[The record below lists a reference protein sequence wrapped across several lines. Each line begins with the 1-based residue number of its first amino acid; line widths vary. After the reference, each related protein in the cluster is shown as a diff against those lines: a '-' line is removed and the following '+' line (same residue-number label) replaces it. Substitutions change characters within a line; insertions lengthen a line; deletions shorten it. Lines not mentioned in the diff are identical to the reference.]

1 MKENH
6 VTFTDLGLSAPI
18 LKTLSNNDY
27 STPTPIQ
34 QQAIPAVLEG
44 RDIVGLAQTGTGK
57 TAAFSLPIL
66 HRLSANIPHG
76 PRKIRALILAPTREL
91 ATQINDAIWT
101 YSKGLGLRS
110 SFVIGGVPI
119 KKQKKQLADGV
130 DILVATPGR
139 LEDLIAQKSCN
150 LNHIETVVL
159 DEADQMLDIGFM
171 PAIRRLL
178 SQMPKKRQTLLF
190 SATMPKEISSLA
202 NDYLT
207 DPVHTSVNVV
217 SKTADRI
224 DQTVIHMENGAKP
237 TAIFKLVQQ
246 HPGKRVIVFC
256 RTKRGSDKVAKK
268 LGAEGIGAD
277 AIHGNKSQG
286 QRQRALDAFRKGDK
300 PVLIATDIAARG
312 IDIREVE
319 VVVNYDLPNVPEA
332 YVHRIGRTARAG
344 ASGFAVAFCS
354 PEEQK
359 LLRDI
364 EKVIKMKIPAKMA
377 DGSPVPAVHR
387 PIERA
392 KPKNSRNRNRGGAVT
407 GKGEKVEGNPN
418 KKPWHKRRTSKLDA
432 NGNIVAIDPNAKP
445 GGKNKRPRR
454 RKPSGPKAAAS

>member
-1 MKENH
+1 MNFVE
-6 VTFTDLGLSAPI
+6 LGLSPSI
-18 LKTLSNNDY
+18 LKTLVNNNYDK
-27 STPTPIQ
+27 PTPIQ
-34 QQAIPAVLEG
+34 AQAIPPVLNG

-66 HRLSANIPHG
+66 HRLSVNMTKG

-119 KKQKKQLADGV
+119 KKQKRQLADGV

-139 LEDLIAQKSCN
+139 LEDLISQNSCS
-150 LNHIETVVL
+150 LNDIETVVL

-202 NDYLT
+202 NDYLI
-207 DPVHTSVNVV
+207 DPVHTSVSPI

-286 QRQRALDAFRKGDK
+286 QRQRALDAFRKGDR

-364 EKVIKMKIPAKMA
+364 ERVIKMKIPAKMA
-377 DGSPVPAVHR
+377 DGSAVPAVYRSIERTKPTHHR
-387 PIERA
+387 PG
-392 KPKNSRNRNRGGAVT
+392 SRNGSVT
-407 GKGEKVEGNPN
+407 GKGEKPHGNPN

-432 NGNIVAIDPNAKP
+432 NGNIVAIDPNVKGP
-445 GGKNKRPRR
+445 KSKRSKR
-454 RKPSGPKAAAS
+454 RKLSGSKAATS

>member
-1 MKENH
+1 MKETRVN
-6 VTFTDLGLSAPI
+6 FTDLGLAAPI

-34 QQAIPAVLEG
+34 EQAIPAVMDGHDL
-44 RDIVGLAQTGTGK
+44 VGLAQTGTGK

-66 HRLSANIPHG
+66 HRLMQNKPKG
-76 PRKIRALILAPTREL
+76 DRKIRALILAPTREL

-110 SFVIGGVPI
+110 AFVIGGVPI
-119 KKQKKQLADGV
+119 KKQQRQLGQGV

-139 LEDLIAQKSCN
+139 LEDLIAQKSCT
-150 LNHIETVVL
+150 LKHVETVVL

-178 SQMPKKRQTLLF
+178 SLMPKSRQTLLF
-190 SATMPKEISSLA
+190 SATMPKEISALA
-202 NDYLT
+202 SDHLQ
-207 DPVHTSVNVV
+207 DPVNVSVTPV
-217 SKTADRI
+217 SSTAERI
-224 DQTVIHMENGAKP
+224 DQTVIHMEAGSKP
-237 TAIFKLVQQ
+237 TAIFKLIQQ

-268 LGAEGIGAD
+268 LGLEGIGAD

-312 IDIREVE
+312 IDIRDVE
-319 VVVNYDLPNVPEA
+319 LVVNYDLPQVPEA

-344 ASGFAVAFCS
+344 ASGFAVTFCS
-354 PEEQK
+354 PDEQK
-359 LLRDI
+359 LLRAI
-364 EKVIKMKIPAKMA
+364 EKVIKMQIPAKMA

-392 KPKNSRNRNRGGAVT
+392 KPKNNRRGRGGAPS
-407 GKGEKVEGNPN
+407 GGNPN
-418 KKPWHKRRTSKLDA
+418 KKPWHKRRSARMKDEDGTGDGPLTK
-432 NGNIVAIDPNAKP
+432 DP
-445 GGKNKRPRR
+445 KNKRPRR
-454 RKPSGPKAAAS
+454 RKPSGPKTAAS

>member
-1 MKENH
+1 MNFVE
-6 VTFTDLGLSAPI
+6 FGLSPSI
-18 LKTLSNNDY
+18 LKTLANNNYDK
-27 STPTPIQ
+27 PTPIQ
-34 QQAIPAVLEG
+34 AQAIPPVLDG

-66 HRLSANIPHG
+66 HRLSVNMTKG
-76 PRKIRALILAPTREL
+76 PRKIRVLILAPTREL

-119 KKQKKQLADGV
+119 KKQKRQLADGV

-139 LEDLIAQKSCN
+139 LEDLISQNSCS
-150 LNHIETVVL
+150 LNDIETVVL

-202 NDYLT
+202 NDYLI
-207 DPVHTSVNVV
+207 DPVHTSVNPI

-286 QRQRALDAFRKGDK
+286 QRQRALDAFRKGDR

-364 EKVIKMKIPAKMA
+364 ERVIKMKIPAKMA
-377 DGSPVPAVHR
+377 DGSAVPAVYRSIERTKPTHHR
-387 PIERA
+387 PG
-392 KPKNSRNRNRGGAVT
+392 SRNGSVT
-407 GKGEKVEGNPN
+407 GKGEKPHGNPN

-432 NGNIVAIDPNAKP
+432 DGNIVAIDPNVRGPKS
-445 GGKNKRPRR
+445 KRSKR
-454 RKPSGPKAAAS
+454 RKLSGSKAATS

>member
-1 MKENH
+1 M
-6 VTFTDLGLSAPI
+6 TFTELGLSAPI

-34 QQAIPAVLEG
+34 AQAIPAVLDG

-139 LEDLIAQKSCN
+139 LEDLLAQKACT
-150 LNHIETVVL
+150 LRDIETVVL

-178 SQMPKKRQTLLF
+178 GQMPKKRQTLLF

-224 DQTVIHMENGAKP
+224 DQTVIHIENGAKP

-392 KPKNSRNRNRGGAVT
+392 KPKNNHRGGRGGAVT

-432 NGNIVAIDPNAKP
+432 NGNIVAIDPNEK
-445 GGKNKRPRR
+445 GQKRKRPRR
-454 RKPSGPKAAAS
+454 RKPSGPNAAAS

>member
-1 MKENH
+1 M
-6 VTFTDLGLSAPI
+6 
-18 LKTLSNNDY
+18 
-27 STPTPIQ
+27 
-34 QQAIPAVLEG
+34 
-44 RDIVGLAQTGTGK
+44 
-57 TAAFSLPIL
+57 
-66 HRLSANIPHG
+66 
-76 PRKIRALILAPTREL
+76 
-91 ATQINDAIWT
+91 
-101 YSKGLGLRS
+101 RS

-119 KKQKKQLADGV
+119 KKQKRQLADGV

-139 LEDLIAQKSCN
+139 LEDLISQNSCS
-150 LNHIETVVL
+150 LNDIETVVL

-202 NDYLT
+202 NDYLI
-207 DPVHTSVNVV
+207 DPVHTSVNPI

-286 QRQRALDAFRKGDK
+286 QRQRALDAFRKGDR

-364 EKVIKMKIPAKMA
+364 ERVIKMKIPAKMA
-377 DGSPVPAVHR
+377 DGSAVPAVYRSIERTKPTHHR
-387 PIERA
+387 PG
-392 KPKNSRNRNRGGAVT
+392 SRNGSVT
-407 GKGEKVEGNPN
+407 GKGEKPHGNPN

-432 NGNIVAIDPNAKP
+432 NGNIVAIDPNVKGP
-445 GGKNKRPRR
+445 KSKRPKR
-454 RKPSGPKAAAS
+454 RKLSGSKAATS

>member
-1 MKENH
+1 MRENH
-6 VTFTDLGLSAPI
+6 LTFIELGLSKPI
-18 LKTLSNNDY
+18 LKTLHENNY
-27 STPTPIQ
+27 HAPTPIQ
-34 QQAIPAVLEG
+34 LQAIPAVLEG
-44 RDIVGLAQTGTGK
+44 RDLVGLAQTGTGK

-66 HRLSANIPHG
+66 QRLSATLSNG

-101 YSKGLGLRS
+101 YSNGLGLRS

-139 LEDLIAQKSCN
+139 LEDLISQKACS
-150 LNHIETVVL
+150 LKDIETVVL

-178 SQMPKKRQTLLF
+178 SQVPNDPQTLLF

-207 DPVHTSVNVV
+207 NPVHTSVSEI

-268 LGAEGIGAD
+268 LCVEGIGAD

-344 ASGFAVAFCS
+344 AAGFAVAFCS
-354 PEEQK
+354 PEEVK

-364 EKVIKMKIPAKMA
+364 EKVIKMTIPAKMV
-377 DGSPVPAVHR
+377 DGSPVSNGYR
-387 PIERA
+387 SGERV
-392 KPKNSRNRNRGGAVT
+392 KTKNNRRAERVGAVT
-407 GKGEKVEGNPN
+407 GKGKKLQANPN
-418 KKPWHKRRTSKLDA
+418 KKPWHKRRTSKLDS
-432 NGNIVAIDPNAKP
+432 NGNIVAIE
-445 GGKNKRPRR
+445 KNLT
-454 RKPSGPKAAAS
+454 GPKGKRSRRSKLSVSRAAAS

>member
-1 MKENH
+1 MNFVE
-6 VTFTDLGLSAPI
+6 LGLSPSI
-18 LKTLSNNDY
+18 LKTLANNNYDK
-27 STPTPIQ
+27 PTPIQ
-34 QQAIPAVLEG
+34 AQAIPPVLDG

-66 HRLSANIPHG
+66 HRLSVNMTKG

-119 KKQKKQLADGV
+119 KKQKRQLADGV

-139 LEDLIAQKSCN
+139 LEDLISQNSCS
-150 LNHIETVVL
+150 LNGIETVVL

-202 NDYLT
+202 NDYLI
-207 DPVHTSVNVV
+207 DPVHTSVNPI

-286 QRQRALDAFRKGDK
+286 QRQRALDAFRKGDR

-364 EKVIKMKIPAKMA
+364 ERVIKMKIPAKMA
-377 DGSPVPAVHR
+377 DGSAVPAVYRSIERTKPTHHR
-387 PIERA
+387 PG
-392 KPKNSRNRNRGGAVT
+392 SRNGSVT
-407 GKGEKVEGNPN
+407 GKGEKPHGNPN

-432 NGNIVAIDPNAKP
+432 NGNIVAIDPNVKGP
-445 GGKNKRPRR
+445 KSKRSKR
-454 RKPSGPKAAAS
+454 RKLSGSKAATS

>member
-1 MKENH
+1 MNFVE
-6 VTFTDLGLSAPI
+6 LGLSPSI
-18 LKTLSNNDY
+18 LKTLANNNYDK
-27 STPTPIQ
+27 PTPIQ
-34 QQAIPAVLEG
+34 AQAIPPVLDG

-66 HRLSANIPHG
+66 HRLSVNMTKG

-119 KKQKKQLADGV
+119 KKQKRQLADGV

-139 LEDLIAQKSCN
+139 LEDLISQNSCS
-150 LNHIETVVL
+150 LNDIETVVL

-202 NDYLT
+202 NDYLI
-207 DPVHTSVNVV
+207 DPVHTSVNPI

-286 QRQRALDAFRKGDK
+286 QRQRALDAFRKGDR

-364 EKVIKMKIPAKMA
+364 ERVIKMKIPAKMA
-377 DGSPVPAVHR
+377 DGSAVPAVYRSIERTKPTHHR
-387 PIERA
+387 PG
-392 KPKNSRNRNRGGAVT
+392 SRNGSIT
-407 GKGEKVEGNPN
+407 GKGEKPHGNPN

-432 NGNIVAIDPNAKP
+432 NGNIVAIDPNVK
-445 GGKNKRPRR
+445 GQKSKRSKR
-454 RKPSGPKAAAS
+454 RKLSGSKAATS

>member
-1 MKENH
+1 MKENR
-6 VTFTDLGLSAPI
+6 VNFTDLGLSAPI

-34 QQAIPAVLEG
+34 QQAIPAVMDG

-66 HRLSANIPHG
+66 HRLSADIPPG
-76 PRKIRALILAPTREL
+76 KRKIRALILAPTREL

-110 SFVIGGVPI
+110 CFVIGGVPI
-119 KKQKKQLADGV
+119 RKQKKQLEDGV

-139 LEDLIAQKSCN
+139 LEDLISQKACS
-150 LNHIETVVL
+150 LNSIETIVL

-178 SQMPKKRQTLLF
+178 GQMPKKRQTLLF
-190 SATMPKEISSLA
+190 SATMPKEIASLA

-207 DPVHTSVNVV
+207 DPVHTSVAAV

-237 TAIFKLVQQ
+237 TAVFKLIQQ

-312 IDIREVE
+312 IDIRDVE
-319 VVVNYDLPNVPEA
+319 MVVNYDLPNVPEA

-359 LLRDI
+359 LLRAI
-364 EKVIKMKIPAKMA
+364 EKVIKMQIPAKMA
-377 DGSPVPAVHR
+377 DGSAVPAVHR
-387 PIERA
+387 PIDRA
-392 KPKNSRNRNRGGAVT
+392 KPNKNRRGRGGVVT
-407 GKGEKVEGNPN
+407 GKGEGGGNPN

-432 NGNIVAIDPNAKP
+432 NGNIVAIDANGGGNAGAK
-445 GGKNKRPRR
+445 GKRPRR
-454 RKPSGPKAAAS
+454 RKPSGPKVAAS

>member
-1 MKENH
+1 MNFVE
-6 VTFTDLGLSAPI
+6 LGLSPSI
-18 LKTLSNNDY
+18 LKTLANNNYDK
-27 STPTPIQ
+27 PTPIQ
-34 QQAIPAVLEG
+34 AQAIPPVLDG

-66 HRLSANIPHG
+66 HRLSVNMTKG

-119 KKQKKQLADGV
+119 KKQKRQLADGV

-139 LEDLIAQKSCN
+139 LEDLISQNSCS
-150 LNHIETVVL
+150 LNDIETVVL

-202 NDYLT
+202 NDYLI
-207 DPVHTSVNVV
+207 DPVHTSVNPI

-286 QRQRALDAFRKGDK
+286 QRQRALDAFRKGDR

-364 EKVIKMKIPAKMA
+364 ERVIKMKIPAKMA
-377 DGSPVPAVHR
+377 DGSAVPAVYR
-387 PIERA
+387 PIERT
-392 KPKNSRNRNRGGAVT
+392 KPTHHRPGSRNGSVT
-407 GKGEKVEGNPN
+407 GKGEKPHGNPN

-432 NGNIVAIDPNAKP
+432 DGNIVAIDPNVRGPKS
-445 GGKNKRPRR
+445 KRSKR
-454 RKPSGPKAAAS
+454 RKLSGSKAATS

>member
-1 MKENH
+1 M
-6 VTFTDLGLSAPI
+6 TFTELGLSAPI

-34 QQAIPAVLEG
+34 QQAIPAVLAG

-57 TAAFSLPIL
+57 TAAFALPIL
-66 HRLSANIPHG
+66 HRLSANIPNG

-119 KKQKKQLADGV
+119 RKQKKQLADGI

-139 LEDLIAQKSCN
+139 LEDLISQKACS
-150 LNHIETVVL
+150 LSHIETIVL

-178 SQMPKKRQTLLF
+178 NQMPKKRQTLLF

-224 DQTVIHMENGAKP
+224 EQTVIHMENGAKP

-286 QRQRALDAFRKGDK
+286 QRQRALDAFKKGDK

-377 DGSPVPAVHR
+377 DGSDVPNVYRPVER
-387 PIERA
+387 P
-392 KPKNSRNRNRGGAVT
+392 KPKNNRRGGRGGAVT

-432 NGNIVAIDPNAKP
+432 NGNIVAIDPNAKA
-445 GGKNKRPRR
+445 GAKNKRSRR

>member
-1 MKENH
+1 MNFVE
-6 VTFTDLGLSAPI
+6 FGLSPSI
-18 LKTLSNNDY
+18 LKTLANNNYDK
-27 STPTPIQ
+27 PTPIQ
-34 QQAIPAVLEG
+34 AQAIPPVLDG

-66 HRLSANIPHG
+66 HRLSVNMTKG
-76 PRKIRALILAPTREL
+76 PRKIRVLILAPTREL

-119 KKQKKQLADGV
+119 KKQKRQLADGV

-139 LEDLIAQKSCN
+139 LEDLISQNSCS
-150 LNHIETVVL
+150 LNDIETVVL

-202 NDYLT
+202 NDYLI
-207 DPVHTSVNVV
+207 DPVHTSVNPI

-286 QRQRALDAFRKGDK
+286 QRQRALDAFRKGDR

-364 EKVIKMKIPAKMA
+364 ERVIKMKIPAKMA
-377 DGSPVPAVHR
+377 DGSAVPAVYRSIERTKPTHHR
-387 PIERA
+387 PG
-392 KPKNSRNRNRGGAVT
+392 SRNGSVT
-407 GKGEKVEGNPN
+407 GKGEKPHGNPN

-432 NGNIVAIDPNAKP
+432 NGNIVAIDPNVRGPKS
-445 GGKNKRPRR
+445 KRSKR
-454 RKPSGPKAAAS
+454 RKLSGSKAATS

>member
-6 VTFTDLGLSAPI
+6 VTFTELGLSAPI

-34 QQAIPAVLEG
+34 AQAIPAVLEG

-66 HRLSANIPHG
+66 HRLSANMTQG

-139 LEDLIAQKSCN
+139 LEDLITQKACS
-150 LNHIETVVL
+150 LKHIETVVL

-178 SQMPKKRQTLLF
+178 SQIPKKRQTLLF

-364 EKVIKMKIPAKMA
+364 EKLIKIKIPAKMA

-392 KPKNSRNRNRGGAVT
+392 KPKNNRNRNRGGAVT
-407 GKGEKVEGNPN
+407 GKGEKPEGNPN

-432 NGNIVAIDPNAKP
+432 NGNIVAIDPNAKGP
-445 GGKNKRPRR
+445 KGKRPRR

>member
-6 VTFTDLGLSAPI
+6 VTFTELGLSAPI

-34 QQAIPAVLEG
+34 AQAIPAVLEG

-139 LEDLIAQKSCN
+139 LEDLISQKACN

-377 DGSPVPAVHR
+377 DGSPVPNVHR
-387 PIERA
+387 PIERT
-392 KPKNSRNRNRGGAVT
+392 KPKNNRRGGRGGAVT
-407 GKGEKVEGNPN
+407 GKGEKPEGNPN

-432 NGNIVAIDPNAKP
+432 NGNIVAIDPNAK
-445 GGKNKRPRR
+445 GAKGKRPRR

>member
-1 MKENH
+1 MNFVE
-6 VTFTDLGLSAPI
+6 LGLSPSI
-18 LKTLSNNDY
+18 LKTLVNNNYDK
-27 STPTPIQ
+27 PTPIQ
-34 QQAIPAVLEG
+34 AQAIPPVLDG

-66 HRLSANIPHG
+66 HRLSVNMTKG

-119 KKQKKQLADGV
+119 KKQKRQLADGV

-139 LEDLIAQKSCN
+139 LEDLISQNSCS
-150 LNHIETVVL
+150 LNDIETVVL

-202 NDYLT
+202 NDYLI
-207 DPVHTSVNVV
+207 DPVHTSVNPI

-286 QRQRALDAFRKGDK
+286 QRQRALDAFRKGDR

-364 EKVIKMKIPAKMA
+364 ERVIKMKIPAKMA
-377 DGSPVPAVHR
+377 DGSAVPAVYRSIERTKPTHHR
-387 PIERA
+387 PG
-392 KPKNSRNRNRGGAVT
+392 SRNGSVT
-407 GKGEKVEGNPN
+407 GKGEKPHGNPN

-432 NGNIVAIDPNAKP
+432 NGNIVAIDPNVKGP
-445 GGKNKRPRR
+445 KSKRSKR
-454 RKPSGPKAAAS
+454 RKLSGSKAATS

>member
-1 MKENH
+1 
-6 VTFTDLGLSAPI
+6 VTFTELGLSATI

-34 QQAIPAVLEG
+34 AQAIPAVLEG

-139 LEDLIAQKSCN
+139 LEDLISQKACN

-377 DGSPVPAVHR
+377 DGSAVPNVHR
-387 PIERA
+387 PIERT
-392 KPKNSRNRNRGGAVT
+392 KPKNKNNRGRGGAVT

-432 NGNIVAIDPNAKP
+432 NGNIVAIDPNAKGP
-445 GGKNKRPRR
+445 KGKRPRR

>member
-1 MKENH
+1 MNFVE
-6 VTFTDLGLSAPI
+6 LGLSPSI
-18 LKTLSNNDY
+18 LKTLANNNYDK
-27 STPTPIQ
+27 PTPIQ
-34 QQAIPAVLEG
+34 AQAIPPVLDG

-66 HRLSANIPHG
+66 HRLSVNMTKG
-76 PRKIRALILAPTREL
+76 PRKIRVLILAPTREL

-119 KKQKKQLADGV
+119 KKQKRQLADGV

-139 LEDLIAQKSCN
+139 LEDLISQNSCS
-150 LNHIETVVL
+150 LNDIETVVL

-202 NDYLT
+202 NDYLI
-207 DPVHTSVNVV
+207 DPVHTSVNPI

-286 QRQRALDAFRKGDK
+286 QRQRALDAFRKGDR

-364 EKVIKMKIPAKMA
+364 ERVIKMKIPAKMA
-377 DGSPVPAVHR
+377 DGSAVPAVYRSIERTKPTHHR
-387 PIERA
+387 PG
-392 KPKNSRNRNRGGAVT
+392 SRNGSVT
-407 GKGEKVEGNPN
+407 GKGEKPHGNPN

-432 NGNIVAIDPNAKP
+432 DGNIVAIDPNVRGPKS
-445 GGKNKRPRR
+445 KRSKR
-454 RKPSGPKAAAS
+454 RKLSGSKAATS

>member
-1 MKENH
+1 MNFVE
-6 VTFTDLGLSAPI
+6 FGLSPSI
-18 LKTLSNNDY
+18 LKTLANNNYDK
-27 STPTPIQ
+27 PTPIQ
-34 QQAIPAVLEG
+34 AQAIPPVLDG

-66 HRLSANIPHG
+66 HRLSVNMTKG
-76 PRKIRALILAPTREL
+76 PRKIRVLILAPTREL

-119 KKQKKQLADGV
+119 KKQKRQLADGV

-139 LEDLIAQKSCN
+139 LEDLISQNSCS
-150 LNHIETVVL
+150 LNDIETVVL

-202 NDYLT
+202 NDYLI
-207 DPVHTSVNVV
+207 DPVHTSVNPI

-286 QRQRALDAFRKGDK
+286 QRQRALDAFRKGDR

-364 EKVIKMKIPAKMA
+364 ERVIKMKIPAKMA
-377 DGSPVPAVHR
+377 DGSAVPAVYR
-387 PIERA
+387 PIERT
-392 KPKNSRNRNRGGAVT
+392 KPTHHRPGSRNGSVT
-407 GKGEKVEGNPN
+407 GKGEKPHGNPN

-432 NGNIVAIDPNAKP
+432 DGNIVAIDPNVRGPKS
-445 GGKNKRPRR
+445 KRSKR
-454 RKPSGPKAAAS
+454 RKLSGSKAATS

>member
-1 MKENH
+1 MNFVE
-6 VTFTDLGLSAPI
+6 LGLSPSI
-18 LKTLSNNDY
+18 LKTLVNNNYDK
-27 STPTPIQ
+27 PTPIQ
-34 QQAIPAVLEG
+34 AQAIPPVLNG

-66 HRLSANIPHG
+66 HRLSVNMTKG

-119 KKQKKQLADGV
+119 KKQKRQLADGV

-139 LEDLIAQKSCN
+139 LEDLISQNSCS
-150 LNHIETVVL
+150 LNDIETVVL

-202 NDYLT
+202 NDYLI
-207 DPVHTSVNVV
+207 DPVHTSVNPI

-286 QRQRALDAFRKGDK
+286 QRQRALDAFRKGDR

-364 EKVIKMKIPAKMA
+364 ERVIKMKIPAKMA
-377 DGSPVPAVHR
+377 DGSAVPAVYR
-387 PIERA
+387 SIERT
-392 KPKNSRNRNRGGAVT
+392 KPTRHRSGSRNGSVT
-407 GKGEKVEGNPN
+407 GKGEKPHGNPN

-432 NGNIVAIDPNAKP
+432 NGNIVAIDPNVKGP
-445 GGKNKRPRR
+445 KSKRSKR
-454 RKPSGPKAAAS
+454 RKLSGSKAATS

>member
-1 MKENH
+1 MNFVE
-6 VTFTDLGLSAPI
+6 LGLSPSI
-18 LKTLSNNDY
+18 LKTLVNNNYDK
-27 STPTPIQ
+27 PTPIQ
-34 QQAIPAVLEG
+34 AQAIPPVLDG

-66 HRLSANIPHG
+66 HRLSVNMTKG

-119 KKQKKQLADGV
+119 KKQKRQLADGV

-139 LEDLIAQKSCN
+139 LEDLISQNSCS
-150 LNHIETVVL
+150 LNDIETVVL

-202 NDYLT
+202 NDYLI
-207 DPVHTSVNVV
+207 DPVHTSVSPI

-286 QRQRALDAFRKGDK
+286 QRQRALDAFRKGDR

-364 EKVIKMKIPAKMA
+364 ERVIKMKIPAKMA
-377 DGSPVPAVHR
+377 DGSAVPAVYRSIERTKPTHHR
-387 PIERA
+387 PG
-392 KPKNSRNRNRGGAVT
+392 SRNGSVT
-407 GKGEKVEGNPN
+407 GKGEKPHGNPN

-432 NGNIVAIDPNAKP
+432 NGNIVAIDPNVKGP
-445 GGKNKRPRR
+445 KSKRSKR
-454 RKPSGPKAAAS
+454 RKLSGSKAATS

>member
-1 MKENH
+1 M
-6 VTFTDLGLSAPI
+6 TFTELGLSAPI

-34 QQAIPAVLEG
+34 AQAIPAVLEG

-66 HRLSANIPHG
+66 HRLSANIPSG

-110 SFVIGGVPI
+110 AFVIGGVPI

-139 LEDLIAQKSCN
+139 LEDLIAQKACS
-150 LNHIETVVL
+150 LKSIETVVL

-207 DPVHTSVNVV
+207 DPVHTSMNVV

-377 DGSPVPAVHR
+377 DGSPVPNVHR

-392 KPKNSRNRNRGGAVT
+392 KPKNNRRGGRGGAVT
-407 GKGEKVEGNPN
+407 GKGEKPEGNPN

-432 NGNIVAIDPNAKP
+432 NGNIVAIDPNAKGP
-445 GGKNKRPRR
+445 KGKRPRR
-454 RKPSGPKAAAS
+454 RKPSGPKVAAS

>member
-1 MKENH
+1 MNFVE
-6 VTFTDLGLSAPI
+6 FGLSPSI
-18 LKTLSNNDY
+18 LKTLANNNYDK
-27 STPTPIQ
+27 PTPIQ
-34 QQAIPAVLEG
+34 AQAIPPVLDG

-66 HRLSANIPHG
+66 HRLSVNMTKG
-76 PRKIRALILAPTREL
+76 PRKIRVLILAPTREL

-119 KKQKKQLADGV
+119 KKQKRQLADGV

-139 LEDLIAQKSCN
+139 LEDLISQNSCS
-150 LNHIETVVL
+150 LNDIETVVL

-202 NDYLT
+202 NDYLI
-207 DPVHTSVNVV
+207 DPVHTSVNPI

-268 LGAEGIGAD
+268 LVAEGIGAD

-286 QRQRALDAFRKGDK
+286 QRQRALDAFRKGDR

-364 EKVIKMKIPAKMA
+364 ERVIKMKIPAKMA
-377 DGSPVPAVHR
+377 DGSAVPAVYR
-387 PIERA
+387 PIERT
-392 KPKNSRNRNRGGAVT
+392 KPTHHRPGSRNGSVT
-407 GKGEKVEGNPN
+407 GKGEKPHGNPN

-432 NGNIVAIDPNAKP
+432 NGNIVAIDPNVRGPKS
-445 GGKNKRPRR
+445 KRSKR
-454 RKPSGPKAAAS
+454 RKLSG

>member
-1 MKENH
+1 M
-6 VTFTDLGLSAPI
+6 TFTELGLSAPI

-34 QQAIPAVLEG
+34 AQAIPAVLEG

-66 HRLSANIPHG
+66 HRLSANIPSG

-110 SFVIGGVPI
+110 AFVIGGVPI

-139 LEDLIAQKSCN
+139 LEDLIAQKACS
-150 LNHIETVVL
+150 LKSIETVVL

-377 DGSPVPAVHR
+377 DGSPVPNVHR
-387 PIERA
+387 PIERT
-392 KPKNSRNRNRGGAVT
+392 KPKNNRRGGRGGAVT
-407 GKGEKVEGNPN
+407 GKGEKPEGNPN

-432 NGNIVAIDPNAKP
+432 NGNIVAIDPNAKGP
-445 GGKNKRPRR
+445 KGKRPRR
-454 RKPSGPKAAAS
+454 RKPSGPKVAAS

>member
-1 MKENH
+1 MNFVE
-6 VTFTDLGLSAPI
+6 LGLSPSI
-18 LKTLSNNDY
+18 LKTLANNNYDK
-27 STPTPIQ
+27 PTPIQ
-34 QQAIPAVLEG
+34 AQAIPPVLDG

-66 HRLSANIPHG
+66 HRLSVNMTKG
-76 PRKIRALILAPTREL
+76 PRKIRVLILAPTREL

-119 KKQKKQLADGV
+119 KKQKRQLADGV

-139 LEDLIAQKSCN
+139 LEDLISQNSCS
-150 LNHIETVVL
+150 LNDIETVVL

-202 NDYLT
+202 NDYLI
-207 DPVHTSVNVV
+207 DPVHTSVNPI

-286 QRQRALDAFRKGDK
+286 QRQRALDAFRKGDR

-364 EKVIKMKIPAKMA
+364 ERVIKMKIPAKMA
-377 DGSPVPAVHR
+377 DGSVVPAVYRSIEGTKPTHHR
-387 PIERA
+387 PG
-392 KPKNSRNRNRGGAVT
+392 SRNGSVT
-407 GKGEKVEGNPN
+407 GKGEKPHGNPN

-432 NGNIVAIDPNAKP
+432 NGNIVAIDPNVRGPKS
-445 GGKNKRPRR
+445 KRSKR
-454 RKPSGPKAAAS
+454 RKLSGSKTATS

>member
-1 MKENH
+1 MNFVE
-6 VTFTDLGLSAPI
+6 LGLSPSI
-18 LKTLSNNDY
+18 LKTLVNNNYDK
-27 STPTPIQ
+27 PTPIQ
-34 QQAIPAVLEG
+34 AQAIPPVLDG

-66 HRLSANIPHG
+66 HRLSVNMTKG

-119 KKQKKQLADGV
+119 KKQKRQLADGV

-139 LEDLIAQKSCN
+139 LEDLISQNSCS
-150 LNHIETVVL
+150 LNDIETVVL

-202 NDYLT
+202 NDYLI
-207 DPVHTSVNVV
+207 DPVHTSVNPI

-286 QRQRALDAFRKGDK
+286 QRQRALDAFRKGDR

-364 EKVIKMKIPAKMA
+364 ERVIKMKIPAKMA
-377 DGSPVPAVHR
+377 DGSAVPAVYR
-387 PIERA
+387 SIERT
-392 KPKNSRNRNRGGAVT
+392 KPTHQRPGSRNGSVT
-407 GKGEKVEGNPN
+407 GKGEKPHGNPN

-432 NGNIVAIDPNAKP
+432 NGNIVAIDPNVKGP
-445 GGKNKRPRR
+445 KSKRSKR
-454 RKPSGPKAAAS
+454 RKLSGSKAATS

>member
-1 MKENH
+1 MNFVE
-6 VTFTDLGLSAPI
+6 LGLSPSI
-18 LKTLSNNDY
+18 LKTLANNNYDK
-27 STPTPIQ
+27 PTPIQ
-34 QQAIPAVLEG
+34 AQAIPPVLDG

-66 HRLSANIPHG
+66 HRLSVNMTKG

-119 KKQKKQLADGV
+119 KKQKRQLADGV

-139 LEDLIAQKSCN
+139 LEDLISQNSCS
-150 LNHIETVVL
+150 LNDIETVVL

-202 NDYLT
+202 NDYLI
-207 DPVHTSVNVV
+207 DPVHTSVNPI

-286 QRQRALDAFRKGDK
+286 QRQRALDAFRKGDR

-364 EKVIKMKIPAKMA
+364 ERVIKMKIPAKMA
-377 DGSPVPAVHR
+377 DGSAVPAVYRSIERTKPTHHR
-387 PIERA
+387 PG
-392 KPKNSRNRNRGGAVT
+392 SRNGSVT
-407 GKGEKVEGNPN
+407 GKGEKPHGNPN

-432 NGNIVAIDPNAKP
+432 NGNIVAFDLNVKGP
-445 GGKNKRPRR
+445 KRKRSKR
-454 RKPSGPKAAAS
+454 RKLPGSKAATS

>member
-1 MKENH
+1 MNFVE
-6 VTFTDLGLSAPI
+6 LGLSPSI
-18 LKTLSNNDY
+18 LKTLANNNYDK
-27 STPTPIQ
+27 PTPIQ
-34 QQAIPAVLEG
+34 AQAIPPILDG

-66 HRLSANIPHG
+66 HRLSVNMTKG

-119 KKQKKQLADGV
+119 KKQKRQLADGV

-139 LEDLIAQKSCN
+139 LEDLISQNSCS
-150 LNHIETVVL
+150 LNDIETVVL

-202 NDYLT
+202 NDYLI
-207 DPVHTSVNVV
+207 DPVHTSVNPI

-286 QRQRALDAFRKGDK
+286 QRQRALDAFRKGDR

-364 EKVIKMKIPAKMA
+364 ERVIKMKIPAKMA
-377 DGSPVPAVHR
+377 DGSAVPAVYRSIERTKPTHHR
-387 PIERA
+387 PG
-392 KPKNSRNRNRGGAVT
+392 SRNGSVT
-407 GKGEKVEGNPN
+407 GKGEKPHGNPN

-432 NGNIVAIDPNAKP
+432 NGNIVAIDPNVKGP
-445 GGKNKRPRR
+445 KSKRSKR
-454 RKPSGPKAAAS
+454 RKLSGPKAATS

>member
-1 MKENH
+1 MNFVE
-6 VTFTDLGLSAPI
+6 LGLSPSI
-18 LKTLSNNDY
+18 LKTLANNNYDK
-27 STPTPIQ
+27 PTPIQ
-34 QQAIPAVLEG
+34 AQAIPPVLDG

-66 HRLSANIPHG
+66 HRLSVNMTKG

-119 KKQKKQLADGV
+119 KKQKRQLADGV

-139 LEDLIAQKSCN
+139 LEDLISQNSCS
-150 LNHIETVVL
+150 LNDIETVVL
-159 DEADQMLDIGFM
+159 YEADQMLDIGFM

-202 NDYLT
+202 NDYLI
-207 DPVHTSVNVV
+207 DPVHTSVNPI

-286 QRQRALDAFRKGDK
+286 QRQRALDAFRKGDR

-364 EKVIKMKIPAKMA
+364 ERVIKMKIPAKMA
-377 DGSPVPAVHR
+377 DGSAVPAVYRSIERTKPTHHR
-387 PIERA
+387 PG
-392 KPKNSRNRNRGGAVT
+392 SRNGSVT
-407 GKGEKVEGNPN
+407 GKGEKPHGNPN

-432 NGNIVAIDPNAKP
+432 NGNIVAIDPNVKGP
-445 GGKNKRPRR
+445 KSKRSKR
-454 RKPSGPKAAAS
+454 RKLSGSKAATS